1 MKETEKR
8 QQFLHGKDKE
18 KSNQDL
24 YGLEP
29 KMSLQSVN
37 YAPGE
42 NSLLNEY
49 SEGEDKQCE

>member
-8 QQFLHGKDKE
+8 GQSLGGKDK
-18 KSNQDL
+18 KNSNQDL
-24 YGLEP
+24 YGIEP